1 MCLRFIFLLI
11 ARVGSWLRLSRHAEA
26 LLTAEILILRHSS
39 PYWTGGSC
47 VPITSST
54 SCHQAI
60 FVDQATDLSLSSD
73 AVLAEVN
80 RLG

>member
-1 MCLRFIFLLI
+1 MRSGTSAVSTFSRALK
-11 ARVGSWLRLSRHAEA
+11 VGIRLKVWKMN
-26 LLTAEILILRHSS
+26 L
-39 PYWTGGSC
+39 C

-60 FVDQATDLSLSSD
+60 FVDQATDLSPSSD
-73 AVLAEVN
+73 AVQVEVN